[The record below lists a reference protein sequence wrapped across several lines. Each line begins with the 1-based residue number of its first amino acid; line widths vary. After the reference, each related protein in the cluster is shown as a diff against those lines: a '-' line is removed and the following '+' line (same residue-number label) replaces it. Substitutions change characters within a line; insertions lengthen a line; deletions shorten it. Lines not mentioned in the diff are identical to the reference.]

1 VIPGQEH
8 YDITLALLGQSAK
21 IPGQHGESS
30 PGAAVVLAEAQ
41 VRATLAV
48 YEALAG
54 IAGELTLMGKWREG
68 TP

>member
-1 VIPGQEH
+1 MIPGQEH
-8 YDITLALLGQSAK
+8 YDITLALLGQAGK
-21 IPGQHGESS
+21 ILAQHDESN

-54 IAGELTLMGKWREG
+54 IAGELTFMRKMRDL
-68 TP
+68 